1 MDDNKSTE
9 TNFTERRP
17 DEWTICENGELKE
30 VNGAEMCLA
39 DWYSLYDHVASG
51 KPPKGGIPFEGK
63 GGGYF
68 KKRGK
73 PVYYLFVDDLLVKKD
88 F

>member
-1 MDDNKSTE
+1 
-9 TNFTERRP
+9 
-17 DEWTICENGELKE
+17 
-30 VNGAEMCLA
+30 MCLA

>member
-39 DWYSLYDHVASG
+39 DWNSLYDHVASG

-63 GGGYF
+63 GGAVIGLCANICNIF
-68 KKRGK
+68 
-73 PVYYLFVDDLLVKKD
+73 PQ
-88 F
+88 